1 MDKTVLKSNF
11 SLLNKHIK
19 RHNIL
24 MIVASSII
32 SLVALFFV
40 IYWQVD
46 ENNISRVVDNLYLIG
61 NISFLVISA
70 LLTFVL
76 ILQRFVKFK
85 TNALAIL
92 IHTYFFLLLAWGT
105 VVCVLDLRYGFSP
118 LFYLMIFSIVAGLF
132 VVEPLFFGV
141 TVLASTVT
149 IMALAFKDNASGSTT
164 YTPSG
169 NVTVSTVNAVA
180 SVSTASGTTTYK
192 PAGTV
197 SQPTF
202 TGTSFNSTGS
212 YTPAGTVSQPT
223 FTGTSFNSTGSY
235 TPAGNVSVSTAN
247 KTATVSTA
255 SGSTTYKPAGSVT
268 APTISVATAGA
279 TASIKNPTAVNV
291 TKTVDTAAPGATAP
305 ANAITYASVSNEN
318 LSFYQIGY
326 TTGNSITTSDVTV
339 KTGDA
344 SYSASQPTFDGTA
357 TRLVTENIAV
367 TTAASFSGTS
377 GTLTV
382 SGTPTGSVSQPTF
395 EGTSA
400 TLTVSGTPTGSV
412 SQPTFDGTGVRL
424 KTGNIV
430 TTTAASFTGTS
441 GTIDITVS

>member
-1 MDKTVLKSNF
+1 MPNSYTDGPFIDSVTLPSGSVYWLKDKKAREDISNITGTITGAMHYEGVTTTP
-11 SLLNKHIK
+11 LTDG
-19 RHNIL
+19 
-24 MIVASSII
+24 ATTTT
-32 SLVALFFV
+32 LVIGGESKTFNETGKGAVV
-40 IYWQVD
+40 IYDDKEFIWSGSVWN
-46 ENNISRVVDNLYLIG
+46 E
-61 NISFLVISA
+61 
-70 LLTFVL
+70 
-76 ILQRFVKFK
+76 
-85 TNALAIL
+85 
-92 IHTYFFLLLAWGT
+92 
-105 VVCVLDLRYGFSP
+105 
-118 LFYLMIFSIVAGLF
+118 
-132 VVEPLFFGV
+132 FG
-141 TVLASTVT
+141 STGSLK
-149 IMALAFKDNASGSTT
+149 ALAFKNNASGSTT

-169 NVTVSTVNAVA
+169 NVTVSTVNATA
-180 SVSTASGTTTYK
+180 IVSTVSGTTTYK

-202 TGTSFNSTGS
+202 TGSSFNSTGS

-344 SYSASQPTFDGTA
+344 SYSASQPTFNGTA
-357 TRLVTENIAV
+357 TRLVTGNIAV

-377 GTLTV
+377 ATVTV

-400 TLTVSGTPTGSV
+400 TVTVSGTPTGSV